1 MRSAFEMR
9 SRWWTG
15 SAQITTFSLEELLGT
30 KLRALFQRK
39 KGRDLYDVWY
49 ALKGGANAEKV
60 VTCFARYMRE
70 SGRTVSR
77 AEFEQN
83 LAGTDRKIV
92 TAYAWLPE
100 EQRQHGVGSGWL
112 RHPALVGG
120 ADQQVG
126 R

>member
-49 ALKGGANAEKV
+49 ALKGGASAEKV
-60 VTCFARYMRE
+60 VTASRGTCA
-70 SGRTVSR
+70 SR
-77 AEFEQN
+77 A
-83 LAGTDRKIV
+83 A
-92 TAYAWLPE
+92 P
-100 EQRQHGVGSGWL
+100 
-112 RHPALVGG
+112 
-120 ADQQVG
+120 
-126 R
+126 